1 MAEAGLEAWDG
12 QTQECGLY
20 HHVHLSHDSAPAMEL
35 NIPGQMLLRDQK
47 WPRGAVHDLGKS
59 SVRAAMGQS
68 QLVVVKVAEGNEGM

>member
-1 MAEAGLEAWDG
+1 
-12 QTQECGLY
+12 
-20 HHVHLSHDSAPAMEL
+20 MEL
-35 NIPGQMLLRDQK
+35 NVPGQMLLRDQK